1 MLYRL
6 RLLHAA
12 SPKAISRRTSYL
24 CVRLEF
30 HPYPRLILKLFN
42 AHRFGPPR
50 NFTCVSAWS
59 WVDHCSFGS
68 TNTNLSP
75 YSDSVSLRLRISCLT
90 SLVLSNSLAHS
101 SIGTPSLSLRLLVNI
116 RFQVLFHSPP
126 GVLFTVPS
134 WYCPLSVAI

>member
-6 RLLHAA
+6 CLLTEA

-30 HPYPRLILKLFN
+30 HRYPRFIRKFFN
-42 AHRFGPPR
+42 THRFGPPR
-50 NFTCVSAWS
+50 IFTCVSAWS

-90 SLVLSNSLAHS
+90 SLVPSNSLAHS
-101 SIGTPSLSLRLLVNI
+101 SIGTPSLALRLLVDI
-116 RFQVLFHSPP
+116 RFQVLFHSAPA
-126 GVLFTVPS
+126 VLFTFPS
-134 WYCPLSVAI
+134 RYYALSVTK